1 MGEGTPPDELIQM
14 ARNKTSPKILVWLL
28 KSLIN
33 ECDHM
38 KSDVVE
44 FPCLWIFQKFKQ
56 DLGINQKP
64 LFEFEFKYF
73 EFQKCSKVGND

>member
-14 ARNKTSPKILVWLL
+14 ARNKSSPKIHVWIF
-28 KSLIN
+28 KSPII

-44 FPCLWIFQKFKQ
+44 FPCSRNFEKFKQ
-56 DLGINQKP
+56 CLGINQIP
-64 LFEFEFKYF
+64 LFDLKFNSFEF
-73 EFQKCSKVGND
+73 